1 MAEYGDIDE
10 QFYTSLES
18 MLDRILNALGEQTS
32 DIQDQY
38 IPRLEQVVLRAS
50 NIGWGYH
57 DYISDQW
64 EQFLDGLDES

>member
-57 DYISDQW
+57 DYISDHW